1 LAAAK
6 NIKGLI
12 MNSTIKKV
20 LPALLL
26 ATAFNTSSVIAT
38 EDEHTI
44 QLELCVIGETMLK
57 TNTITES
64 AIDANVTTVNNV
76 STDTLFSRIENK
88 ISADLD
94 SSIEEINSRIDESI
108 SKIASSITTYMTSVL
123 LDK

>member
-1 LAAAK
+1 
-6 NIKGLI
+6 
-12 MNSTIKKV
+12 MNSTMKKV

-26 ATAFNTSSVIAT
+26 ATAFNTASVIAT
-38 EDEHTI
+38 EGEHTM
-44 QLELCVIGETMLK
+44 QLEQCVIGETMLK
-57 TNTITES
+57 SNTITES

-94 SSIEEINSRIDESI
+94 SSIDEINARVDENI